1 MEKSNPAKQ
10 RIKEIEEGVK
20 REFIETIQNSEEATS
35 MVLKVLS
42 SATEEIQM
50 IFYRA
55 ITLKQYEKLGIL
67 NIVRKKAGEEV
78 LVKILIG
85 MDSPTNIRDL
95 KRLTRSHKV
104 ELRYLNKSIQTKL
117 MTIVTDRELS
127 LVIEEK
133 GTEDASGLGLA
144 TYSNSEST
152 VLSYVSIFEN
162 LWLQSTSKRQVTTE

>member
-50 IFYRA
+50 IFSRA

-104 ELRYLNKSIQTKL
+104 ELRYLNKSIQIQLT
-117 MTIVTDRELS
+117 TIIIDRELS

-133 GTEDASGLGLA
+133 GDKDLNGFA

-152 VLSYVSIFEN
+152 IMSYASIFKN
-162 LWLQSTSKRQVTTE
+162 LWAKSTIYDSGMNAH